1 VIEKFV
7 ETEDDTRRN
16 IEGSELYVRHYA
28 GDESSDEEDD
38 SEDSTSGIF
47 ARLKGVARKYG
58 PSCGVV

>member
-7 ETEDDTRRN
+7 HSETEDDTRRDT
-16 IEGSELYVRHYA
+16 EGSELYARRY
-28 GDESSDEEDD
+28 DESSDEDDD